1 MYPIGS
7 IIQRTLEEK
16 VPYSIYNH
24 VGIYIGVHFN
34 EQTKANEHQVIHFSQ
49 KDWSE
54 KKRKAKI
61 IKTSL
66 DEFKRIR
73 GKSVKVILR
82 EEPED
87 EEHGR
92 AICEKAEEIYRNLH
106 NKYNNEY
113 SPFFNNC
120 EDFAIHCYEVK
131 YKKKTKIY
139 PRIPQADKTSI
150 GIGLVG
156 LVVGILGLLKGGDDK
171 GN

>member
-1 MYPIGS
+1 VYPIGS

-16 VPYSIYNH
+16 GPSSIYNH
-24 VGIYIGVHFN
+24 VGIYIGVHSN
-34 EQTKANEHQVIHFSQ
+34 KDQVNEHQVIHFSQ

-54 KKRKAKI
+54 KKHKAKI

-82 EEPED
+82 EEPDDED
-87 EEHGR
+87 HGR
-92 AICEKAEEIYRNLH
+92 AICEEAEKICRNSH

-113 SPFFNNC
+113 SAFFNNC

-131 YKKKTKIY
+131 YKKKTKTY
-139 PRIPQADKTSI
+139 PRISQADKSSI